1 MTIQAAG
8 QGYES
13 CELIKNKLYF
23 VIVDQGTTLPYSDAI
38 NLYFTTDESFIYTA
52 LKDDNGPLN
61 LGLLYKY
68 CKLLKVRLDDPANK
82 DKKLYHVTN
91 GDEHKR
97 TNAALLV
104 GSFMVIIMGRK
115 PEEVSQAISE
125 LKHPLCNYHD
135 CWRST
140 ITPGISLLDCY
151 LAIGK
156 AISKGLFNYT
166 SFDVDEYDKYQ
177 EVSSGDMNWII
188 PGRILALKGPRT
200 APKNQP
206 SHSPEFY
213 LPHLKAMGVTTI
225 VRLNKNHYD
234 KAVFTSSGMNHHDL
248 YFSDGTIPNNAIVE
262 KFLKIVET
270 EKAVVAV
277 HCKGGIGRTGTL
289 ISAILIKHYTF
300 NAQEAVAWTRLCRP
314 GSVMGRQHLF
324 LQVFAGE
331 KSKSVLE

>member
-1 MTIQAAG
+1 MTIQSAG

-13 CELIKNKLYF
+13 CELIQNKLYF

-38 NLYFTTDESFIYTA
+38 NLYFTTDESFVYTA

-68 CKLLKVRLDDPANK
+68 CKLLKTRLDDPSSK
-82 DKKLYHVTN
+82 EKKLYHVTN

-97 TNAALLV
+97 TNAALLI
-104 GSFMVIIMGRK
+104 GSFMIIMMGKK
-115 PEEVSQAISE
+115 PEEVYNPMSE
-125 LKHPLCNYHD
+125 LKHPMSNFHD

-140 ITPGISLLDCY
+140 VTSGVSMLDC
-151 LAIGK
+151 LHSLHK
-156 AISKGLFNYT
+156 AISSKLFQYST
-166 SFDVDEYDKYQ
+166 FDIEEYDKYQ

-188 PGRILALKGPRT
+188 RGRILALKGPRST
-200 APKNQP
+200 PKNQP

-213 LPHLKAMGVTTI
+213 VPHMKAMGVTAI
-225 VRLNKNHYD
+225 VRLNKIHYD
-234 KAVFTSSGMNHHDL
+234 KSVFTSNGINHYDL
-248 YFSDGTIPNNAIVE
+248 YFSDGTIPTAVIVD
-262 KFLKIVET
+262 KFLKIVDS
-270 EKAVVAV
+270 EKVIAV

-289 ISAILIKHYTF
+289 IGATLIRYYGF

-331 KSKSVLE
+331 KARNVLE

>member
-68 CKLLKVRLDDPANK
+68 CK
-82 DKKLYHVTN
+82 HVTN

-104 GSFMVIIMGRK
+104 GCFMVIIMGRK
-115 PEEVSQAISE
+115 PEEVYQAISE
-125 LKHPLCNYHD
+125 LKHPLSNYHD

-140 ITPGISLLDCY
+140 ITPGVSLLDCF
-151 LAIGK
+151 LALAK
-156 AISKGLFNYT
+156 AISKGLFNFT

-188 PGRILALKGPRT
+188 PGRLLALKGPRT
-200 APKNQP
+200 TPKNQP
-206 SHSPEFY
+206 SHAPEFY
-213 LPHLKAMGVTTI
+213 LPHMKAMGVTTI
-225 VRLNKNHYD
+225 VRLNKIHYD
-234 KAVFTSSGMNHHDL
+234 KTVFTANGINHYDL
-248 YFSDGTIPNNAIVE
+248 YFSDGTIPNNTIVD
-262 KFLKIVET
+262 KFIKIVET

-289 ISAILIKHYTF
+289 ISAILIKHYCF

-331 KSKSVLE
+331 KSRSVLE